1 MTDSIFTKGLKR
13 FRSLFSKNERIS
25 PEREQEII
33 RERENKPHPDVER
46 FLKIPILGS
55 SEGGVGGVQGVGQIS
70 ISARK
75 WPEDKKYYERIRDT
89 LQTELDSGKDYLKPP
104 NLGRSKI
111 QNRIAS
117 QMSGQIGR
125 AQQQIDILDSKL
137 RVAELN
143 RKKPK
148 QRR

>member
-13 FRSLFSKNERIS
+13 FRSLFSKNETIS
-25 PEREQEII
+25 PEREQQII
-33 RERENKPHPDVER
+33 RERKNKPHPDVER
-46 FLKIPILGS
+46 FLKEPIGAGEVS
-55 SEGGVGGVQGVGQIS
+55 K
-70 ISARK
+70 SAHQ
-75 WPEDKKYYERIRDT
+75 WPEDKAHFERIRDT
-89 LQTELDSGKDYLKPP
+89 LQAELDSGKDYLKPP

-137 RVAELN
+137 RMMELN

-148 QRR
+148 PRR